1 MGRNPRSR
9 ASTPPRAASWVIAG
23 LVLMFAGPS
32 VNMLLIDHAAMRA
45 TGAPAFGLMSAGVVL
60 GAFGAW
66 VDRRIWVRLLC
77 AVNFVLLALFA
88 YMFFV
93 LAELPKAQLLAK
105 MELAPDFT
113 LPDHTGKQV
122 SLSEARATGP
132 VLLVFFRGHW

>member
-1 MGRNPRSR
+1 
-9 ASTPPRAASWVIAG
+9 
-23 LVLMFAGPS
+23 MFAGPS

-66 VDRRIWVRLLC
+66 VDRRIWVR
-77 AVNFVLLALFA
+77 LLALFA